1 MNLPFGYLITLLLVA
16 ICTFFALAAPG
27 RTRLLAMLSFRLGLA
42 VNELP
47 FVVSAWLL
55 AASALAFVQ
64 GDLTSPIIAG
74 AAALTMAGL
83 VRVAWRGH
91 QALPAVRRAMEAV
104 PVSRRLPY
112 GRILLSPF
120 LRRRR
125 AVERIPD
132 LPYGT
137 AGRRNLLDLYRHRS
151 RPTGAPVLIHLH
163 GGGYTGG
170 RKDSQSLPLLYR
182 LAAQGWV
189 CVSANYRLR
198 PQATFD
204 DHLADARKLIA
215 WVREHGRSYG
225 ADPGRIFLAG
235 SSAGAHLSAMVALT
249 SDDPATVAGV
259 IGLGGYYGP
268 YYGEGPRTSPLAHV
282 RPDAPPFFLVHGDHD
297 TVAPVEGAR
306 LLAGRLRELSA
317 QPVVYAEL
325 PGGQHAF
332 DLFHSLRFEA
342 VVNAVEAFCAMSLQ
356 GSAGAREPGL
366 ARRPA
371 DRGLDEPA
379 DLRRGDGDAG
389 APEGPA
395 EEVRHAHGG

>member
-1 MNLPFGYLITLLLVA
+1 MNLPYGYLITLALVA

-55 AASALAFVQ
+55 AASALALVQ

-74 AAALTMAGL
+74 AAALTTAGL
-83 VRVAWRGH
+83 GRVAWRGR
-91 QALPAVRRAMEAV
+91 QALPAVQRAMGAV

-120 LRRRR
+120 LRRHH

-151 RPTGAPVLIHLH
+151 RPTGAPILIHLH
-163 GGGYTGG
+163 GGGYSGG

-182 LAAQGWV
+182 LAGQGWV

-198 PQATFD
+198 PQATFE
-204 DHLADARKLIA
+204 DHLADAEKVIA
-215 WVREHGRSYG
+215 WVREHGPSHG

-249 SDDPATVAGV
+249 SDDPASVAGV

-268 YYGEGPRTSPLAHV
+268 YYGRDTRTSPLAHV

-342 VVNAVEAFCAMSLQ
+342 VINGIEAFCAAYSR

-371 DRGLDEPA
+371 DGALDELA

-389 APEGPA
+389 IPEGPA
-395 EEVRHAHGG
+395 EEVLNAHGG